1 MKVQLDTKAM
11 NALFPEG
18 SEARVQLQNAVIA
31 NFAQEIK
38 DKHIAHEVQ
47 KVVRDTVNFIG
58 TEAQIGRLIRERIQE
73 EFKSV
78 NMGWY
83 NTVYKVEERGKIDK
97 AISQHADSTAYEIRS
112 KLIEDGKKL
121 VDESL
126 EKSKARLNEH
136 IGAAVN
142 KTEADMTRRIEQ
154 RVSAK
159 LDEIIR
165 LELAKILARPDSM
178 VK

>member
-18 SEARVQLQNAVIA
+18 SEARIQLQNAVIA
-31 NFAQEIK
+31 NFANGIK
-38 DKHIAHEVQ
+38 DKYIEHEVQ
-47 KVVRDTVNFIG
+47 KIVRETVNFIG
-58 TEAQIGRLIRERIQE
+58 TEAQISRLIRERIQE

-97 AISQHADSTAYEIRS
+97 AIVQHADSTAYEIRS
-112 KLIEDGKKL
+112 KLIEDGKK
-121 VDESL
+121 VVNESL
-126 EKSKARLNEH
+126 EKCGSRLNEH
-136 IGAAVN
+136 IGTVVSKA
-142 KTEADMTRRIEQ
+142 EADLQRRIEQ

-159 LDEIIR
+159 MDEIIR
-165 LELAKILARPDSM
+165 LELAKLLARPESM